1 MLETSPEVKGFFL
14 HLSQCDALFNLPPES
29 AVNALKMCRDYCM
42 GKEPTCDDPVAV
54 CAFGL
59 MRPSLDKSM
68 RRAENGRKG
77 GEAKAGNAKQTL
89 ANASKAKQTLANDGK
104 AKQTLAKEQR
114 TKNKEQEQR
123 EEKEIPANPR
133 FAGFVREFQ
142 NAIAAKH
149 GATAPKVTDSLIAAG
164 CQAMEQAERIDGFSW
179 DEIQDAL
186 LWAMDD
192 DFWGNNVLSLAQVRK
207 RGAND
212 TSKLQKVMAAYQKHK
227 ATDARPF
234 WDRPGVL

>member
-1 MLETSPEVKGFFL
+1 MADTSVEVNGFFL

-42 GKEPTCDDPVAV
+42 GNEPTCDDPVAV

-77 GEAKAGNAKQTL
+77 GEAKA
-89 ANASKAKQTLANDGK
+89 SKAKQTLASASKDVANASK

-149 GATAPKVTDSLIAAG
+149 GASAPKVTDSLIAAG

-227 ATDARPF
+227 ATDDRPF

>member
-1 MLETSPEVKGFFL
+1 MAETSPEVKGFFL

-29 AVNALKMCRDYCM
+29 VVNALKMCRDYCM

-59 MRPSLDKSM
+59 MRPSLDKSLM
-68 RRAENGRKG
+68 RAENGRKG

-89 ANASKAKQTLANDGK
+89 ANAGNGVANAGK

-114 TKNKEQEQR
+114 TKNKELEQR

-192 DFWGNNVLSLAQVRK
+192 DFWGSNVLSLAQVRK

-227 ATDARPF
+227 ATDERPF